1 MGNTQFWAGVITTLL
16 LEGFGY
22 FLYVQVMA
30 AKRRKESREAYVPP
44 AGSGLDRPIKD
55 YPDKRVP

>member
-1 MGNTQFWAGVITTLL
+1 MEFIAGVVTTLA
-16 LEGFGY
+16 LEAFAW
-22 FLYVQVMA
+22 FLYTRIQA